1 MHKCSN
7 DSNSNCDHCG
17 LTEDLFIKCS
27 IMQKVCTSYQ
37 PILTKLIG
45 KTYTLQQHLLTL
57 NVKNTNKDT
66 KKLTRTVIQII
77 LFEIR
82 QFSTTKGKNLL
93 PQHTIISKINA
104 QLQNIVQPHCKN
116 TNQIIHLTNLK
127 INFA

>member
-1 MHKCSN
+1 
-7 DSNSNCDHCG
+7 
-17 LTEDLFIKCS
+17 
-27 IMQKVCTSYQ
+27 MQKVCTSYQ
-37 PILTKLIG
+37 PLLTNLIG

-57 NVKNTNKDT
+57 SVKNTNKDT

-116 TNQIIHLTNLK
+116 TNQIIH
-127 INFA
+127 